1 MSYQLI
7 INGERVIPNVC
18 DVSIRRALTEMSAHE
33 DEFVVLTRDDDHYL
47 QTSMVSSEK
56 VVLEAHEE
64 LDFEQAI
71 VPSIDGVIEAFQA
84 YLRGEDAWRDDFVWL
99 EEAAF

>member
-1 MSYQLI
+1 MSYQLV
-7 INGERVIPNVC
+7 INGERIVPVV
-18 DVSIRRALTEMSAHE
+18 DEVSIRRALTEMSAHE
-33 DEFVVLTRDDDHYL
+33 DEFVVLMRDDEHYL
-47 QTSMVSSEK
+47 QTSMVNSEK

-71 VPSIDGVIEAFQA
+71 VPSIDGVVEAFQA
-84 YLRGEDAWRDDFVWL
+84 YARGEDEWREDFVWL

>member
-1 MSYQLI
+1 MSYQLV
-7 INGERVIPNVC
+7 INGERIVPSVNEVA
-18 DVSIRRALTEMSAHE
+18 IRKALTEMWAHE
-33 DEFVVLTRDDDHYL
+33 DEFVVLMRDDEHYL
-47 QTSMVSSEK
+47 QTSMVNAEK

-84 YLRGEDAWRDDFVWL
+84 YARGEDAWRDDFVWL

>member
-1 MSYQLI
+1 MSYKLV
-7 INGERVIPNVC
+7 INGERTVPKV
-18 DVSIRRALTEMSAHE
+18 DEVAIRKVLTEMSAHE
-33 DEFVVLTRDDDHYL
+33 DEFVVLMRNDDQYL
-47 QTSMVSSEK
+47 QTSMVNSEK

-84 YLRGEDAWRDDFVWL
+84 YARGEDEWREDFVWL